1 MKDLFY
7 MGGPLFMSILTIL
20 LIVMVFWILYHFVRY
35 YSSSETD
42 CLETLRKLKYGRSIG
57 LFALVTGILGQLV
70 GFYAAFA
77 TIETASDIS
86 PTIMAAGL
94 KISMITTL
102 YGIVIF
108 LLSLLLW
115 FITSVIVENG
125 KKNC

>member
-1 MKDLFY
+1 MKDLFF
-7 MGGPLFMSILTIL
+7 MGGPLFMSTLTIL
-20 LIVMVFWILYHFVRY
+20 LIVMIFWILYHFVRY

-42 CLETLRKLKYGRSIG
+42 RLETLRKLKYGRSIG

-77 TIETASDIS
+77 AIETASDIS

-94 KISMITTL
+94 KISLITTL

-108 LLSLLLW
+108 LLSILLW
-115 FITSVIVENG
+115 FVTSIIVERE
-125 KKNC
+125 